1 MVEGTRLLNGQTL
14 IASRGFESHRFR
26 HYNKYCMKRIVAY
39 GCSYTAGAELLDHK
53 LPIYKHKSRLKIP
66 QWYRLIEKKNLT
78 SKYKELDEQA
88 KYLAWPAQIAKTL
101 NLDIVNNG
109 VKGGSNSLSVWKL
122 MHDIELNR
130 INNDDLVLVGLTTL
144 QRDIDFVSPRQGH
157 PPPSFVLPNRPDLV
171 KFYSHELLVWKFIQD
186 LTMLQ
191 QIKQQLNNRLFLVC
205 MMHPSDYNDPN
216 SGILNQKLYSQM
228 LEKIFKSD
236 LFLDSNLSLIYP
248 GVQYHEHKH
257 PTIDAHIRLSSG
269 LSRILSQKIKNNK
282 Y

>member
-1 MVEGTRLLNGQTL
+1 
-14 IASRGFESHRFR
+14 
-26 HYNKYCMKRIVAY
+26 MKIIAY

-53 LPIYKHKSRLKIP
+53 LPIYEHKSRLKIP

-78 SKYKELDEQA
+78 SKYKELDDEA
-88 KYLAWPAQIAKTL
+88 KYLAWPAQLAKIL
-101 NLDIVNNG
+101 NLDMVNNG
-109 VKGGSNSLSVWKL
+109 VKGGSNGLSVWKL

-144 QRDIDFVSPRQGH
+144 HRDMDFVTPRQS
-157 PPPSFVLPNRPDLV
+157 PSPPSFVLPNRPDLV
-171 KFYSHELLVWKFIQD
+171 KFYPHELLLWKFIQD

-191 QIKQQLNNRLFLVC
+191 QIKQQLNNRLFVVC
-205 MMHPSDYNDPN
+205 MMQSLDYIDPN

-228 LEKIFKSD
+228 LQKIFKSD

-248 GVQYHEHKH
+248 GVKYHEHMH
-257 PTIDAHIRLSSG
+257 PTIDAHIRLSSR